1 MFRKASLFVYGSFVE
16 GRVHHKKLSQFIKGE
31 TKAFAQ
37 GTAYRLPVGFP
48 VLSSQGVDWVPG
60 QIVEIEGPEIL
71 FKLLDEFHGLNSTA
85 KEKSLFF
92 RESVQVKRQSGEIE
106 TIDAY
111 VINPA
116 KLTSSAKKIENGDW
130 PADLSQNPSLLHHL
144 TEKQKDYI
152 HKLGS
157 STGREIVPIDLN
169 LYRELMKL
177 DLIVDKGRR
186 LALTKLGKDLY
197 KYLDW
202 KWSEVLSHG

>member
-1 MFRKASLFVYGSFVE
+1 MLVKASLFVYGSFVE
-16 GRVHHKKLSQFIKGE
+16 GRVHHKKLSHFIKDE
-31 TKAFAQ
+31 RPAFAQ
-37 GTAYRLPVGFP
+37 GAAYRLPVGFP
-48 VLSSQGVDWVPG
+48 VLAAEGMDWVPG
-60 QIVEIEGPEIL
+60 QVVEFEGPEIL
-71 FKLLDEFHGLNSTA
+71 FRLLDEFHGVNLTV

-92 RESVQVKRQSGEIE
+92 RESVLVKNAIE
-106 TIDAY
+106 QAPEMVEAY

-130 PADLSQNPSLLHHL
+130 PTDLNENPSLLFRL
-144 TEKQKDYI
+144 TEKQKEYV

-157 STGREIVPIDLN
+157 STGRDIVPIDLN

-197 KYLDW
+197 RYLDW
-202 KWSEVLSHG
+202 KWSEVLNP